1 MCPSVV
7 PVIHLLSP
15 SFERR
20 RAVTLSAQFTAESQH
35 LGQRLPQS
43 ECSVAVWGRK
53 ERRKGGRNESV
64 CGPPSQSSDLTLAK
78 NLSKDVGLAIIGGT
92 Q

>member
-1 MCPSVV
+1 M
-7 PVIHLLSP
+7 
-15 SFERR
+15 
-20 RAVTLSAQFTAESQH
+20 TLSAQFTAESQH